1 MGLAKDDPCHH
12 PPPPQKGGHPHLQET
27 APGRDVAWEEEVG
40 TAGPLAFREAQDS
53 GPCGKDYLSHKLV
66 QRLGKP
72 AGRGTV
78 LASETTPPSST
89 PDLNPPSPEGPPP
102 GSSVTGGGN
111 GGWLLSCSPP
121 PPRFSRL
128 HPQPRHCCNRIERG
142 PLQGAQW
149 KPLGECLVVPGPGG
163 HCHLVGQG
171 QLTAKGGSALS

>member
-1 MGLAKDDPCHH
+1 MGLAKEGPCHH

-78 LASETTPPSST
+78 LASEKPPSST

-102 GSSVTGGGN
+102 GSSVTGGGSE
-111 GGWLLSCSPP
+111 GWLLSCSL
-121 PPRFSRL
+121 PRFSRL
-128 HPQPRHCCNRIERG
+128 HPQPRHRCNRIGRG

-149 KPLGECLVVPGPGG
+149 KPLGEFLVVPGPGG
-163 HCHLVGQG
+163 HCHLEGWANLLPRVGQ
-171 QLTAKGGSALS
+171 S